1 MAIFEWINSVFD
13 AAVNHLF
20 TCFRQ
25 RSPANRAM
33 KFTAALA
40 AKIADRRASRG
51 RRALRL
57 EIELRDA
64 DGRTV
69 NVRVRNIAENGLL
82 LETDSPILSVGDV
95 IEVEL
100 PDKGLV
106 SAEVKWAAPPFFGCQ
121 LDSLLTAAQ
130 LAAALLKADPM
141 PYRLTQEGE
150 AIAQGTVQQVRSDP
164 VPDFSKPFMITA
176 LFWVAVAIG
185 LLALG

>member
-1 MAIFEWINSVFD
+1 MRVI
-13 AAVNHLF
+13 AVVNQLLTYF
-20 TCFRQ
+20 GQLLLTSRV
-25 RSPANRAM
+25 M

-57 EIELRDA
+57 EIELRDG
-64 DGRTV
+64 DGRLV
-69 NVRVRNIAENGLL
+69 NVRVRNIAESGLL
-82 LETDSPILSVGDV
+82 LETDSPLLSVGDV

-121 LDSLLTAAQ
+121 LDTMLTAAQ

-141 PYRLTQEGE
+141 PYRLTHEGDP
-150 AIAQGTVQQVRSDP
+150 IAQGTVLHVRSDP
-164 VPDFSKPFMITA
+164 VPDFSKPFMIMA
-176 LFWVAVAIG
+176 VFWVAVAIG